1 MLWEAQGCLPGTD
14 RAAAPQPVQPSSQ
27 RGKAATAFVNV
38 DNTARGRCRR
48 EETSHGSPGCQQRRV
63 GASGWE
69 LLGEQRPEAR
79 AKPTPRRG
87 GTSTPPRPSPQGLT
101 LQRTSGGGFADFLLL
116 HHGCAMRP
124 GRGPHFNAAAWPSAV

>member
-1 MLWEAQGCLPGTD
+1 MRLGHRLRHPPSSAGTGGHGCCGKPRDACLARTVPPP
-14 RAAAPQPVQPSSQ
+14 RQPVQPSSQ

-69 LLGEQRPEAR
+69 LLGEQCPEAR
-79 AKPTPRRG
+79 AKPAPRRG
-87 GTSTPPRPSPQGLT
+87 GTSTPPRPSLAARVNSPAHKWW
-101 LQRTSGGGFADFLLL
+101 GF
-116 HHGCAMRP
+116 C
-124 GRGPHFNAAAWPSAV
+124 